1 MKKIVKY
8 IFVLLIIWF
17 TAHTI
22 YIIYDGMSK
31 PTQHADAIV
40 ILGNKVNEDGL
51 LSERL
56 KKRLDTG
63 IELYKD
69 GMANIIIVSGG
80 LGKEGYY
87 EGDKMAEYLISQGIP
102 ESTIIIDNKG
112 DNTELTVLN
121 TANIRQSKHINSII
135 IVSQYFHITRTKYL
149 FKKAGFEQVEG
160 ASPEYFEMRDLYSIP
175 REFVAYYTTL
185 LK

>member
-1 MKKIVKY
+1 MKKIIKY
-8 IFVLLIIWF
+8 IFLLLIIWF

-22 YIIYDGMSK
+22 FIIYDGTRK
-31 PTQHADAIV
+31 PKQRAHAIV
-40 ILGNKVNEDGL
+40 ILGNKVNEDGS
-51 LSERL
+51 LSQRL

-69 GMANIIIVSGG
+69 GMSDIIIVSGG
-80 LGKEGYY
+80 LGNEGYY

-112 DNTELTVLN
+112 DNTELTAQN
-121 TANIRQSKHINSII
+121 ADKICESKYLYSVIV
-135 IVSQYFHITRTKYL
+135 VSQYFHITRTKYH
-149 FKKAGFEQVEG
+149 FSQYFTKVEG
-160 ASPEYFEMRDLYSIP
+160 ASPAYFEWRDLYAIP
-175 REFVAYYTTL
+175 REFAAYYAAI